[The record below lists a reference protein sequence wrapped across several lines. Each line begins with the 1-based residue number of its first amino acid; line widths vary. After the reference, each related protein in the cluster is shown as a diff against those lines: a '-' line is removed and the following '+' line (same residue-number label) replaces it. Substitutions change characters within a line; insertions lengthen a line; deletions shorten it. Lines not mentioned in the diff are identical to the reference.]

1 MRFETQKDIDRET
14 KAIEKLIQHKSKYN
28 LTYKKLGHND
38 IDFVILKDDNKVA
51 VVEVKGRNKYIE
63 DAFPLP
69 VALRK
74 VAKLQDQSDSKYLFG
89 KNGNFKIVSPS
100 RIILWDCLDG
110 IIYAPIIDIKGE
122 VRYGG
127 RVKRFGSAND
137 QEIMIYYP
145 NQKNFTIIKDK
156 E

>member
-28 LTYKKLGHND
+28 LTYKKLGDND
-38 IDFVILKDDNKVA
+38 IDFVILKDNNKVA

-74 VAKLQDQSDSKYLFG
+74 VAKLQDQSDSRHLFG
-89 KNGNFKIVSPS
+89 KTG
-100 RIILWDCLDG
+100 IILWDCLDG
-110 IIYAPIIDIKGE
+110 IIYAPIRDIKGE
-122 VRYGG
+122 IRYGG

-145 NQKNFTIIKDK
+145 NQKNFKIIKDK